1 MTLVCFLPL
10 LSLVGFGRLSI
21 FANLIGL
28 KIEFHCDV
36 FVHCLFGWWVLR
48 NETENVRCG

>member
-36 FVHCLFGWWVLR
+36 FVHLFVWV
-48 NETENVRCG
+48 VGVKK